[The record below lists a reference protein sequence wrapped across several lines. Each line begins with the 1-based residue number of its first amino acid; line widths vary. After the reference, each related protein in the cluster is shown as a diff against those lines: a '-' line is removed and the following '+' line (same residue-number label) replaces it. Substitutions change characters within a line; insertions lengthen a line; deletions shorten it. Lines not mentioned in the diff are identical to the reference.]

1 MGYLNGKFYG
11 NNISQT
17 SCSRNYS
24 MTRFQNN
31 YDPDMNNKFEGE
43 DILLSR
49 DTKFGMMGHTTLV
62 AYRGWAYKLR
72 RDDRCGVSWEK
83 WPWKGQSNDLCSNG

>member
-24 MTRFQNN
+24 MIRFQNN
-31 YDPDMNNKFEGE
+31 YDPDMNNRFERE

-49 DTKFGMMGHTTLV
+49 DTV
-62 AYRGWAYKLR
+62 
-72 RDDRCGVSWEK
+72 
-83 WPWKGQSNDLCSNG
+83 